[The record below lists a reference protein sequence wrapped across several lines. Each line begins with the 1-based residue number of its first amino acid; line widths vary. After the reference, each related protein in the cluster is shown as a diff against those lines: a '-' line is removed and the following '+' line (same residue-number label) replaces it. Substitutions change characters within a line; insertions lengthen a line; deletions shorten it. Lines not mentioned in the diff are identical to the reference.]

1 MKSWKCWSCYQWRN
15 QQQWVKS
22 TRLKEAS
29 QGWSSKWSYFCHAS
43 TMSLIYL
50 GCYQKALPNEGGG
63 FSHTKA
69 TRTSSPLRFP
79 TQVTLTRVKL
89 TLKPT
94 IALCLLGDSKSCQ
107 VDSEDWR
114 LHIELT
120 CWLACRISQVPKWSW
135 FGVCFVF
142 KVNWGTVKYPFKKFI
157 WVKMVYELIDPNQKW
172 IGHAKE
178 ICIKT

>member
-1 MKSWKCWSCYQWRN
+1 MKSWKCWSRYQWRN

-43 TMSLIYL
+43 AMSLMYL
-50 GCYQKALPNEGGG
+50 GCYQKALPIGGG
-63 FSHTKA
+63 SSHIKA
-69 TRTSSPLRFP
+69 IRTSSPLRFP
-79 TQVTLTRVKL
+79 TRVTLTRVKL

-114 LHIELT
+114 SYIKLT
-120 CWLACRISQVPKWSW
+120 CWLACRISQVPKWSR
-135 FGVCFVF
+135 FSVRFVF
-142 KVNWGTVKYPFKKFI
+142 KVNWGTVKHPFKKFI
-157 WVKMVYELIDPNQKW
+157 WVKNGL
-172 IGHAKE
+172 
-178 ICIKT
+178 